1 MSGPTELATAYISL
15 VPSMRG
21 TQGEIA
27 KQMIPDAEAAGDQA
41 GERTGSRFAGKLKGI
56 LAGAAIGAAI
66 VGSFAGL
73 YKVGGVFDDVADTIR
88 VGTGASGQA
97 LNELSSIA
105 ERVGNTVPTSFE
117 DAGSTVADLNTRLG
131 LTGGTLEKVSSQYI
145 QAGNIL
151 GEDLDI
157 QSTTAAFS
165 AFGIKG
171 DAVSGALDQLFQVS
185 QATGVGMNDLAA
197 SVQKN
202 APAVQN
208 LGFSFQDTAA
218 LAGSLDKAGL
228 NTGQVMGALSKSLI
242 TLSKD
247 GEKPADAFHRTVD
260 ELKGFIDAGDTA
272 SAINLAGKVFG
283 AKGATQL
290 VGAIQSGTLALD
302 DLAGAAGLTDD
313 TILGLGAETADFAES
328 WTIVKNNALSAL
340 KPLGDAVF
348 NSAGGGMKKVADLAQ
363 TLGPQVADG
372 IGMGLDAIGPLFASL
387 GSTLGPL
394 IGTVLQLW
402 QSFSPLSLIFKVIQ
416 PLLPTLLSAFTGLA
430 TTLGGAL
437 MTVLQS
443 LLTALSP
450 VVTILTS
457 TLTSVLATLLPVIV
471 QLATTFGGILA
482 STLTTLAPILGTI
495 AATLGSVLSSVLTAL
510 MPLVTLLA
518 QVLGQVL
525 TAVLPLIAPILGLS
539 AALLPLLVPIIS
551 LVGALLTPL
560 INLLVALLTPIL
572 ALIGPL
578 VTGLAGAL
586 GVVVKVLMAIVTGIV
601 TALSWFIN
609 LLAGSGNARDQ
620 IASIWGAVLGFFSGL
635 WDKIAGFF
643 SGGIEKVLGCVNGL
657 NGMILDALKGAGT
670 WLLDIGKKIIG
681 GLIQG
686 IRNAIGGVK
695 DLLGKLTSMIPDWK
709 GPARVDAKLLVG
721 NGSLIIQGL
730 MDGISGQRKPL
741 QGLLGD
747 ITNDI
752 PGAVS
757 FAPAL
762 AARTQAARASAR
774 TQTPA
779 TAATGAQGG
788 APVQMNIHPAP
799 GMSEE
804 TIGRVAAASMNYELR
819 RG

>member
-1 MSGPTELATAYISL
+1 MPGPTELATAYISL

-21 TQGEIA
+21 AQGEIA
-27 KQMIPDAEAAGDQA
+27 RSLIPDAEAAGDQA
-41 GERTGSRFAGKLKGI
+41 GERTGARFAGKLKGV

-73 YKVGGVFDDVADTIR
+73 YQVGSVFDDVADTIR

-97 LNELSSIA
+97 LEDLSQVA
-105 ERVGNTVPTSFE
+105 ENVGNSVPTSFE

-131 LTGGTLEKVSSQYI
+131 LTGDTLEKVSSQYI

-165 AFGIKG
+165 AFGIEG

-283 AKGATQL
+283 AKGASQL
-290 VGAIQSGTLALD
+290 VGAIQGGTLALD
-302 DLAGAAGLTDD
+302 DLTGAAGLSSD
-313 TILGLGAETADFAES
+313 TILGLGSETADFAES
-328 WTIVKNNALSAL
+328 WTLVKNNALSAL

-348 NSAGGGMKKVADLAQ
+348 NAAGGGASKVAALSQ
-363 TLGPQVADG
+363 TLGPKIADSLTA
-372 IGMGLDAIGPLFASL
+372 GLGAVGPLFASL

-394 IGTVLQLW
+394 IGSALQLW
-402 QSFSPLSLIFKVIQ
+402 QAFSPLSLIFKVIE

-437 MTVLQS
+437 TTVLQS
-443 LLTALSP
+443 LLSALSP
-450 VVTILTS
+450 VITILTS
-457 TLTSVLATLLPVIV
+457 TLTSVLSTLLPVIV
-471 QLATTFGGILA
+471 QLATTFGGVLA
-482 STLTTLAPILGTI
+482 STLTTLAPIIATIASTLGT
-495 AATLGSVLSSVLTAL
+495 VLSSVLVAL

-518 QVLGQVL
+518 QLLGQVL
-525 TAVLPLIAPILGLS
+525 NAVLPLITPIIGLV
-539 AALLPLLVPIIS
+539 AALLPLLVPIIT
-551 LVGALLTPL
+551 LVGALLQPL
-560 INLLVALLTPIL
+560 ISLLVALLTPIL

-578 VTGLAGAL
+578 VSGLAWAL
-586 GVVVKVLMAIVTGIV
+586 GLVVNVLTAIVTGVV
-601 TALSWFIN
+601 TALTWFVN
-609 LLAGSGNARDQ
+609 LITGSGNARDQ
-620 IASIWGAVLGFFSGL
+620 IAAAWNAVLSFFGGFFAKLGGFFS
-635 WDKIAGFF
+635 D
-643 SGGIEKVLGCVNGL
+643 GIQKVLEFVGG
-657 NGMILDALKGAGT
+657 LKGSVLDTLKDAGT
-670 WLLDIGKKIIG
+670 WLLDIGGKIIA
-681 GLIQG
+681 GLIKG

-695 DLLGKLTSMIPDWK
+695 DLLGNLTSKIPDWK
-709 GPARVDAKLLVG
+709 GPARVDAKLLAP
-721 NGSLIIQGL
+721 NGSLIIRGL
-730 MDGISGQRKPL
+730 MDGISSERGPL

-747 ITNDI
+747 ITEDI

-757 FAPAL
+757 FAPSL
-762 AARTQAARASAR
+762 AARTQAAKSAAR
-774 TQTPA
+774 TAVPA
-779 TAATGAQGG
+779 VAGAAGG
-788 APVQMNIHPAP
+788 GRAAVEQHIHPAP

-804 TIGRVAAASMNYELR
+804 TIGRVAAASLNYEMR